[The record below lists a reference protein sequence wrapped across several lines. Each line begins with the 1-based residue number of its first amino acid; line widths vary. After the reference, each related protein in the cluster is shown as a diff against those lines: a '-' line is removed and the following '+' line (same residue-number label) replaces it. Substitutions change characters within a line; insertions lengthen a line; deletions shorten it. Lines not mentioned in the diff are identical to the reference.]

1 MIFHFAR
8 CITLKVNLSFILHF
22 FPRFSAFVDSYYS
35 SCGPLGITPGRFCYR
50 NAKFWAEFGYG
61 DFGLSMG
68 ILARLCLPK
77 YKPWFDQ
84 LNSPDM
90 PPKRTKKVRFRYKY
104 HGDFDRTKVP

>member
-22 FPRFSAFVDSYYS
+22 LPRLSVFVDSYYS

-77 YKPWFDQ
+77 WFDQ

-90 PPKRTKKVRFRYKY
+90 PPKRSKKVRFRYKY